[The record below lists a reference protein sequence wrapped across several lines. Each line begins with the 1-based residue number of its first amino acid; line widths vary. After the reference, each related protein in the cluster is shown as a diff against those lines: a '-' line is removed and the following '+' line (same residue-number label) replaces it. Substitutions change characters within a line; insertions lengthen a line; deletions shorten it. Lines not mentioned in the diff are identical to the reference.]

1 MIKPPVFGKERNYS
15 LFLVRV
21 FFNFRMKKL
30 LLVLLLLLTG
40 CEKDNTLYI
49 ATTTSLENS
58 GLLDYIIPVFE
69 EETGFKV
76 NIIAVGTGAALQ
88 MGRNG
93 DVDLLLVHAKA
104 QELIFVEE
112 GYGEKRADVMYNDFI
127 FIGPAVI
134 EEAPLDKAFQYLL
147 DNELVFYSRG
157 DNSGT
162 HMKEL
167 SLWLE
172 FGFDSSTFGS
182 WYQETGQGMG
192 STIMMANLEGNYT
205 FTDRGTYLSML
216 DNIDLVIAYENY
228 FELIN
233 QYGVIKINPELHD
246 VNENAA
252 DAFYN
257 WILSDD
263 TQKLI
268 GNYNKY
274 GETMFFPNA
283 K

>member
-1 MIKPPVFGKERNYS
+1 M
-15 LFLVRV
+15 
-21 FFNFRMKKL
+21 
-30 LLVLLLLLTG
+30 
-40 CEKDNTLYI
+40 TLYI

-69 EETGFKV
+69 EETGYKV
-76 NIIAVGTGAALQ
+76 NVVAVGTGAALE

-104 QELIFVEE
+104 QEIIFVEE
-112 GYGEKRADVMYNDFI
+112 GYGEKRADIMYNDFI
-127 FIGPAVI
+127 FIGPAKI
-134 EEAPLDKAFQYLL
+134 QEAPLDRAFQYIL

-162 HMKEL
+162 HMREL
-167 SLWLE
+167 SLWVE
-172 FGFDSSTFGS
+172 FGFDLSTFGS

-192 STIMMANLEGNYT
+192 STITMANLEGNYT

-228 FELIN
+228 MELIN
-233 QYGVIKINPELHD
+233 QYGVIKINPEMYD
-246 VNENAA
+246 INENAA
-252 DAFYN
+252 DAFYE
-257 WILSDD
+257 WMLTDE
-263 TQKLI
+263 TQELI
-268 GNYNKY
+268 GTYQKY